1 MQDMICL
8 KDHPLVGEFIKCMM
22 LALVIRMI
30 VAQLMRIPKNHQ
42 ATELFHKHIF
52 LVGMLLW
59 LKVIKKKQ
67 TTDEHSLTTKSDHHV
82 FFAKGRGHQR
92 YLFLIINNHMQI
104 HFDNI
109 CIHLS
114 FLNINIYIYL

>member
-1 MQDMICL
+1 MICL

-82 FFAKGRGHQR
+82 FCQRKGSSKVS
-92 YLFLIINNHMQI
+92 I
-104 HFDNI
+104 FDYQQSHANT
-109 CIHLS
+109 
-114 FLNINIYIYL
+114 F